1 MTALVPP
8 LSPTMSESAKAV
20 FLSYAS
26 QDVVAALRLCT
37 ALRAAGVE
45 VWFDQDALVGGDAW
59 DQKIRGQVASC
70 ALFVPVVSA
79 ATQARREGYF
89 RLEWRLADERTHLMA
104 EGTPFLLPV
113 VIDDTK
119 DREAL
124 VPKSFLGVQ
133 WTRLPG
139 ALPTP
144 QFFDQV
150 KRLLGASVTSDLT
163 APPMPM
169 RPAPV
174 APATA
179 PVVPPAAKSRF
190 PTAIVAA
197 LGIAVLALVGYIA
210 LRPTTKGVAAPAAA
224 AKQVAEAK
232 PAAPAATKVSD
243 KSIAVL
249 PLANMSED
257 KDTGFFAD
265 GVHEDLLT
273 NLALISELKV
283 VSRTT
288 MTQYRGTSKSMKQIG
303 EELGVAY
310 ILEGSVRR
318 SGNKVRVTGQLINAR
333 TDEHVWAKSYD
344 RDLTDIF
351 AIQASL
357 SQEIASALQ
366 AAITPQAQ
374 KFIERRPTEN
384 PVAYDAF
391 LKGRDIRNKSRTGKI
406 GPLKQAEEQFQF
418 AVNQDPKFAAAWGE
432 LATAHALHV
441 FWHFDETPA
450 RLAQGDAAIATAQR
464 LAPDS
469 PEVMRQ
475 VGTYAYYAHRD
486 YATATAQYEKVARL
500 QPNDATVF
508 NSLALILRRQGRW
521 AESLAKSRKALDLDP
536 GNISYHRTCLST
548 LRDGRRWDEAMAEQ
562 RRLIALL
569 PDDLAEQA
577 NLPRLAFAATG
588 SWQAFDELLA
598 RLTPAQRES
607 PRVIELR
614 KFIAAFVK
622 SDPAEFKRLDTL
634 QPYFD
639 GDGGEHYLQACDAA
653 AVYAA
658 AGDPAAMR
666 ARIADFPAEL
676 RTRLEREP
684 SNTKVMDFLASFEAM
699 LGHTD
704 EAVRLTS
711 RKLELLP
718 EMRDALDGPV
728 ALYYT
733 ASVHAMVGD
742 KDRALAELARVLRMP
757 GAYGSPHTMRTDPY
771 LFALRGDPRFE
782 VLLNEPKNNAPL
794 F

>member
-1 MTALVPP
+1 
-8 LSPTMSESAKAV
+8 MSDRQPVAAPRAV
-20 FLSYAS
+20 FVSYAREDTAS
-26 QDVVAALRLCT
+26 ALRIAE
-37 ALRAAGVE
+37 ALRSHGVE
-45 VWFDQDALVGGDAW
+45 VWFDQNELRGGDAW
-59 DQKIRGQVASC
+59 DQKIRQQISDC
-70 ALFVPVVSA
+70 ALFLPIISA
-79 ATQARREGYF
+79 HTQERSKGYF
-89 RLEWRLADERTHLMA
+89 RLEWKLAVEQTHLML
-104 EGTPFLLPV
+104 EGVPFLAPV
-113 VIDDTK
+113 VVDDTS
-119 DREAL
+119 ENGAA
-124 VPKSFLGVQ
+124 VPAEFMKVQ

-139 ALPTP
+139 ALPSP
-144 QFFDQV
+144 QFVEQI
-150 KRLLGASVTSDLT
+150 KRLLEAPRKAAAAARSAS
-163 APPMPM
+163 APP
-169 RPAPV
+169 
-174 APATA
+174 TA
-179 PVVPPAAKSRF
+179 SPPAAAF
-190 PTAIVAA
+190 PKGVVAA
-197 LGIAVLALVGYIA
+197 LSVAVLALGAYVA
-210 LRPTTKGVAAPAAA
+210 LRPTAKEKPPAAEPAKTVAEMKAAPAPQ
-224 AKQVAEAK
+224 KI
-232 PAAPAATKVSD
+232 SD

-249 PLANMSED
+249 PLANMSKDE
-257 KDTGFFAD
+257 DTGFFAD

-391 LKGRDIRNKSRTGKI
+391 LKGRDIRNKSRTGQL
-406 GPLKQAEEQFQF
+406 GPLKQAEKQFQL

-432 LATAHALHV
+432 LATAHALYA
-441 FWHFDETPA
+441 FWNYDASLA

-469 PEVMRQ
+469 PDVLRQ

-500 QPNDATVF
+500 QPNDATIF

-521 AESLAKSRKALDLDP
+521 AESLANSRKALELDP
-536 GNISYHRTCLST
+536 GNISYHRACLST
-548 LRDGRRWDEAMAEQ
+548 LRQGRRWEEAMAEQ

-569 PDDLAEQA
+569 PDDLAEQGV
-577 NLPRLAFAATG
+577 LPQLAFEATG
-588 SWQAFDELLA
+588 SWQAFDELLT

-607 PRVIELR
+607 PRGLRLR
-614 KFIAAFVK
+614 KGLAAFVK
-622 SDPAEFKRLDTL
+622 VDPAEFKRLDAL

-639 GDGGEHYLQACDAA
+639 SDGSEHYPQACNAA

-658 AGDPAAMR
+658 AGDSAAMR

-676 RTRLEREP
+676 RTRLEHEP
-684 SNTKVMDFLASFEAM
+684 TNFKVMEYLASFEAL

-711 RKLELLP
+711 RTLELVP
-718 EMRDALDGPV
+718 ETRDALDGPDV
-728 ALYYT
+728 LYL
-733 ASVHAMVGD
+733 AACVHAMVGD

-757 GAYGSPHTMRTDPY
+757 GADNAPHSMRGDPY
-771 LFALRGDPRFE
+771 LVALRGDPSFE
-782 VLLNEPKNNAPL
+782 ALLNDPANNAPL

>member
-1 MTALVPP
+1 VAV
-8 LSPTMSESAKAV
+8 AAVAVIAIGAAV
-20 FLSYAS
+20 FF
-26 QDVVAALRLCT
+26 ALRP
-37 ALRAAGVE
+37 AAKE
-45 VWFDQDALVGGDAW
+45 KA
-59 DQKIRGQVASC
+59 
-70 ALFVPVVSA
+70 PV
-79 ATQARREGYF
+79 
-89 RLEWRLADERTHLMA
+89 A
-104 EGTPFLLPV
+104 EGKPAAPLP
-113 VIDDTK
+113 I
-119 DREAL
+119 
-124 VPKSFLGVQ
+124 
-133 WTRLPG
+133 
-139 ALPTP
+139 
-144 QFFDQV
+144 
-150 KRLLGASVTSDLT
+150 TSSS
-163 APPMPM
+163 
-169 RPAPV
+169 

-179 PVVPPAAKSRF
+179 KA
-190 PTAIVAA
+190 VA
-197 LGIAVLALVGYIA
+197 
-210 LRPTTKGVAAPAAA
+210 
-224 AKQVAEAK
+224 
-232 PAAPAATKVSD
+232 D

-249 PLANMSED
+249 PFTNMSEE
-257 KDTGFFAD
+257 KDSAFFAD
-265 GVHEDLLT
+265 GVHEDILT
-273 NLALISELKV
+273 NLALVNELKV

-288 MTQYRGTSKSMKQIG
+288 VTQYRDSKKSMKQIG

-318 SGNKVRVTGQLINAR
+318 MGNKVRVTGQLINAR

-391 LKGRDIRNKSRTGKI
+391 LKGRDIRNKSRTGRP
-406 GPLKQAEEQFQF
+406 GPLKQAEEQFQL

-432 LATAHALHV
+432 LAEAHALNV
-441 FWHFDETPA
+441 FWNIDATPA

-469 PEVMRQ
+469 PDVMRQ

-486 YATATAQYEKVARL
+486 YTAATAQYEKVARL
-500 QPNDATVF
+500 QPNDATAF

-521 AESLAKSRKALDLDP
+521 AESLANTRKSLDLDP
-536 GNISYHRTCLST
+536 GNISYHRTLLST
-548 LRDGRRWDEAMAEQ
+548 LRDGRRWDEAIAEQ

-577 NLPRLAFAATG
+577 YLPRLTFAATG
-588 SWQAFDELLA
+588 SSQAFDEWLA
-598 RLTPAQRES
+598 RLSPAQRES

-639 GDGGEHYLQACDAA
+639 GDGGEHYLQAGNAA
-653 AVYAA
+653 IVYSA
-658 AGDPAAMR
+658 AGDSAAMR

-684 SNTKVMDFLASFEAM
+684 SNIKVMDVLASFEAM

-704 EAVRLTS
+704 EALRLTS

-718 EMRDALDGPV
+718 ETRDAVDGPT
-728 ALYYT
+728 ALYF
-733 ASVHAMVGD
+733 AVCVHAMVGD

-757 GAYGSPHTMRTDPY
+757 GSWSAPHLIRGDPF
-771 LFALRGDPRFE
+771 LVALRGDPRFE
-782 VLLNEPKNNAPL
+782 ALLNDPKNNAPL